1 MEWEEIIN
9 LASPGLLIIYAVR
22 WGASAP
28 GLVASPILAVDAKP
42 SRSSTL
48 VLDTGRHL

>member
-9 LASPGLLIIYAVR
+9 PASPGLFIICAVR
-22 WGASAP
+22 WGASAS
-28 GLVASPILAVDAKP
+28 GLVASPVLEVDAIP

-48 VLDTGRHL
+48 VLDTGRH